1 MVTFKLKARANLYHL
16 HLCSIFRIINLGV
29 SDFYGTKKI
38 DLFDIKNW
46 LYQFVSPEIRKK
58 QPDAMRDSSSNRHS
72 LPLGATLIAKPPS
85 GSPRTSVA
93 AAPTPHSSD
102 SRTALAV
109 LNSLRNIRRGNSVE
123 NLSASSP
130 QDKSKSDSQKSNGSL
145 KRLKT
150 EREMVKD

>member
-1 MVTFKLKARANLYHL
+1 MQFLTECNI
-16 HLCSIFRIINLGV
+16 LCLS
-29 SDFYGTKKI
+29 
-38 DLFDIKNW
+38 
-46 LYQFVSPEIRKK
+46 EIRKK
-58 QPDAMRDSSSNRHS
+58 QPDATRDTSSNRHS
-72 LPLGATLIAKPPS
+72 LQLGTTLVAKPPS

-130 QDKSKSDSQKSNGSL
+130 QDNSKSDSQKSNGSL

-150 EREMVKD
+150 EREMVSYF